1 MITRIHHLNCI
12 SSCPL
17 GGRLMDGRTPGVLT
31 RGSLCCHC
39 LLIETGHSLVLVDT
53 GFGTR
58 DVRDPRSRLS
68 GFFLTLLSPD
78 FREELTAIRQIERL
92 GFDPHDVRHIVLTH
106 LDFDHAGG
114 LDDFPWARV
123 HMMRQERDDAVAR
136 RSWLDQQRYRPQQ
149 WSDRSK
155 WQVHDGVTG
164 NHWLGFD
171 QVCGGSGLPDELL
184 MVPMSGHTLGHAAIA
199 IQKANGWLLQAGD
212 AYFHHREM
220 DVRAPWCTP
229 GLRAYQW
236 LMEKDRVA
244 RLANQVR
251 LRELRAAHSEV
262 DICCAHDPVEFQR
275 LAHRPMSEP
284 APPLPPAERYE
295 ISDSGVYVRPSA
307 EDLARRGD
315 GDARGSRRPH

>member
-1 MITRIHHLNCI
+1 MRIHHLNCV

-17 GGRLMDGRTPGVLT
+17 GGRLMDARTPGVLT

-39 LLIETGHSLVLVDT
+39 LLVETPQGLVLVDT

-58 DVRDPRSRLS
+58 DVHDPRSRLS
-68 GFFLTLLSPD
+68 GFFLTMLSPD

-123 HMMRQERDDAVAR
+123 HMLREERDDAIAR

-155 WQVHDGVTG
+155 WLVHYGVTG

-171 QVCGGSGLPDELL
+171 RVCGGHGLPDDIL
-184 MVPMSGHTLGHAAIA
+184 MGPLPGHTLGHAAIA
-199 IQKANGWLLQAGD
+199 IRAANGWLLQAGD
-212 AYFHHREM
+212 AYFFHREM
-220 DVRAPWCTP
+220 DLHEPRCTP
-229 GLRAYQW
+229 GLRFYQW
-236 LMEKDRVA
+236 FMEKDRGA
-244 RLANQVR
+244 RLENQAR
-251 LRELRAAHSEV
+251 LRTLHATHDDVE
-262 DICCAHDPVEFQR
+262 IFCAHDPVEFER
-275 LAHRPMSEP
+275 LAR
-284 APPLPPAERYE
+284 
-295 ISDSGVYVRPSA
+295 
-307 EDLARRGD
+307 
-315 GDARGSRRPH
+315 